1 MSIFQR
7 TLLLMTAA
15 LLIAVGIGTTLINT
29 RPPLRNMPVPLS
41 EIAEMLRSGAGVI
54 APETGYALPS
64 QTPRRPPQEEWHISL
79 RATPPAP
86 LADEDADRSQSL
98 RTALA
103 AALER
108 PPQDVL
114 LSVPRSDGGD
124 RGFER
129 AGPGGRPDGPGWG
142 PPPHDHDGGHGP
154 GPPFGFGDDPMA
166 AGGPM
171 GPPPDGGAE
180 SAGGAQIRLGQGYL
194 AALRDANGQW
204 RVLESVPRSFIGPFG
219 LQVLLLVALGVALLV
234 PLAWWFARALA
245 APVQR
250 FASAAQRLGADSH
263 APPLDGSGPAEMRAA
278 TEAFN
283 TMQDR
288 LNRLL
293 AERTQLIGAIAHDL
307 RTPLTRL
314 AFRLESLPEPLAGKV
329 EADIAEMNAM
339 ITAALDFLR
348 DRSLRGAR
356 ERLDFRLLVEGIV
369 DDRSDLGHD
378 VTLQR
383 GAPVTLRGDPVA
395 LRRLVSNLVDNAL
408 KYGERARLALFAE
421 AGQCRLVV
429 DDDGP
434 GIRAEL
440 RERVFEPFFRAEGS
454 RNRDTG
460 GIGLG
465 LTTVR
470 AIALDHGGEVR
481 LENRAEGGLRVVV
494 TLPQA
499 A

>member
-15 LLIAVGIGTTLINT
+15 LVIAVGIGTILINT

-54 APETGYALPS
+54 APEAGYALPS
-64 QTPRRPPQEEWHISL
+64 QTPRRPPQEEWRLSL
-79 RATPPAP
+79 RATPPVP
-86 LADEDADRSQSL
+86 LADEDADRSQRL
-98 RTALA
+98 RAALA
-103 AALER
+103 AELER
-108 PPQDVL
+108 PVQDIL
-114 LSVPRSDGGD
+114 LSVPRSNGGD

-129 AGPGGRPDGPGWG
+129 AGPGGPHDGPG
-142 PPPHDHDGGHGP
+142 H
-154 GPPFGFGDDPMA
+154 
-166 AGGPM
+166 
-171 GPPPDGGAE
+171 GPPPDRHGE
-180 SAGGAQIRLGQGYL
+180 SSGRPQIRLGQGYT

-204 RVLESVPRSFIGPFG
+204 RVLESVPRSFVGPFG

-348 DRSLRGAR
+348 DRSLQGAR

-378 VTLQR
+378 VALQR

-408 KYGERARLALFAE
+408 KYGERARLALFAD

-481 LENRAEGGLRVVV
+481 LENRVEGGLRVTV

-499 A
+499 H